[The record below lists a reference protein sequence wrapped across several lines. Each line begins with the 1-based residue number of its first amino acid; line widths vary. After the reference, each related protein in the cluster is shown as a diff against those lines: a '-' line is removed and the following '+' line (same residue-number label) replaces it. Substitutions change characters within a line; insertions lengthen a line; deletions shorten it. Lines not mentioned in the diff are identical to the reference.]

1 MSPLNR
7 ALHCIGTA
15 LMGAWLASPVAAGAG
30 PMGAVDAQLASHSGQ
45 TGVHVLETGSEALQA
60 RAWLVDNAE
69 STIEA
74 QYFIWS
80 TDNVGILAAEALL
93 RAADRGVKVRVI
105 VDDLLI
111 KAPDKS
117 LLALA
122 LHDNIEIKVYNPRHS
137 VGTPIPRRVLN
148 ALVDFRGFN
157 QRMHDKVFIVDGK
170 VAITGGR
177 NMAVEYFDYHHGYNF
192 RDRDV
197 VVLGSAVVPMRE
209 SFERFWGSALAVAVE
224 ERFDG
229 LGLLKKRVD
238 VDHAQVRRVY
248 QWLHEYARKPANYS
262 PEVRAAVSAVP
273 QAFERVAAQIH
284 WGRVEFIC
292 DMPGKNAVRMGLG
305 GGGAASRSLAAL
317 ARTARERIVIQS
329 PYVVLSPEAFD
340 IFRQALARGVRVRIS
355 TNSLASTDNLQAF
368 SGYRNQRD
376 ELLAMGLELFEFK
389 PDPQVMRELMHSAV
403 VSKARGKAPIFAIHA
418 KSMVVDTKVAYVGT
432 YNFDPR
438 SQNLNTEA
446 GVVVHNEA
454 LAAAV
459 EKAIEVDMLPANSWS
474 AARDDPDSRA
484 PAAKRAQVRAWQMAP
499 LTPLL

>member
-1 MSPLNR
+1 
-7 ALHCIGTA
+7 
-15 LMGAWLASPVAAGAG
+15 
-30 PMGAVDAQLASHSGQ
+30 
-45 TGVHVLETGSEALQA
+45 
-60 RAWLVDNAE
+60 
-69 STIEA
+69 
-74 QYFIWS
+74 
-80 TDNVGILAAEALL
+80 
-93 RAADRGVKVRVI
+93 
-105 VDDLLI
+105 
-111 KAPDKS
+111 
-117 LLALA
+117 
-122 LHDNIEIKVYNPRHS
+122 
-137 VGTPIPRRVLN
+137 
-148 ALVDFRGFN
+148 
-157 QRMHDKVFIVDGK
+157 
-170 VAITGGR
+170 
-177 NMAVEYFDYHHGYNF
+177 
-192 RDRDV
+192 
-197 VVLGSAVVPMRE
+197 VLGSAVAPMRE

-229 LGLLKKRVD
+229 LGLLKKRIG

-248 QWLHEYARKPANYS
+248 QWLHEYARSPANYA
-262 PEVRAAVSAVP
+262 PEVRAAVRAVP

-292 DMPGKNAVRMGLG
+292 DMPGKSAVRIGLG

-317 ARTARERIVIQS
+317 ARTARELIVIQS

-340 IFRQALARGVRVRIS
+340 IFRQALARGVRVRVS

-389 PDPQVMRELMHSAV
+389 PDPQVMRELMQRAAV
-403 VSKARGKAPIFAIHA
+403 HKAGGRAPIFALHA
-418 KSMVVDTKVAYVGT
+418 KSMVVDSKVAYVGT